1 MNQKEVFWI
10 SVTIFLTMIAWMI
23 LDIYQVKTKT
33 TVESGLKSVQTVDFT
48 IKTDILN
55 ILKEKTP

>member
-55 ILKEKTP
+55 LLKEKTP